1 MSDNSTKHPR
11 VGVGVFVFRDGKFL
25 IQQRKG
31 PHGSGTW
38 SLPGGHLEYGET
50 PEDTSRREVMEE
62 SGCEITKVRFAAV
75 TNDIFEAEE
84 KHYITI
90 WMMSDWKFNEPA
102 ITEPDKWTDQKWVD
116 FDNMPEPLF
125 QCWDQLFV
133 SEFIDSIRAELAKSG
148 SQEGGL

>member
-31 PHGSGTW
+31 SHGSGTW

-75 TNDIFEAEE
+75 TNDIFEVEG

-90 WMMSDWKFNEPA
+90 WMMSDWKSNEPYIA
-102 ITEPDKWTDQKWVD
+102 EPEKCTDQMWTD
-116 FDNMPEPLF
+116 FDSLPEPLF
-125 QCWDQLFV
+125 LTFNQLFA
-133 SEFIDSIRAELAKSG
+133 SQFIENIRQELAKTK
-148 SQEGGL
+148 SQKDKL